1 MLVGVFTMGHA
12 ATSHS
17 NRDKDIASIHS
28 NLNSFSALADNNAY
42 EYLTLLFAPHVTT
55 DYTSLFGGEAVTQKR
70 EILMQ
75 NWAAFLPGFDK
86 TFHNLGNPS
95 INRKEDIAFANVPF
109 TASHWLGHD
118 GFWQV
123 SGIYHFTF
131 RKIEGQ
137 WLITSVTLE
146 KREEAGS
153 RDILAIAP
161 ENAKDRLA
169 DLQQLKNDTLVH

>member
-12 ATSHS
+12 AISHS

-86 TFHNLGNPS
+86 NIPQLGKP
-95 INRKEDIAFANVPF
+95 K
-109 TASHWLGHD
+109 
-118 GFWQV
+118 
-123 SGIYHFTF
+123 Y
-131 RKIEGQ
+131 
-137 WLITSVTLE
+137 
-146 KREEAGS
+146 
-153 RDILAIAP
+153 
-161 ENAKDRLA
+161 
-169 DLQQLKNDTLVH
+169 